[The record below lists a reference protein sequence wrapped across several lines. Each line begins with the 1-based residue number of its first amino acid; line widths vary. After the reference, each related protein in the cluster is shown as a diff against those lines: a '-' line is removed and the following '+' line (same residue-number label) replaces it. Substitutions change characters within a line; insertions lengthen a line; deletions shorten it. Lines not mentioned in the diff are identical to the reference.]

1 MSEKK
6 YIDAELLKSK
16 FRDHYSAEYP
26 AALVGAFIDDTPAA
40 DVAEVV
46 RCKDCIYRKTEHCA
60 MYYECECGAQYS
72 WETDN
77 DYCSLGKRFLN
88 KTEGKNG
95 GN

>member
-1 MSEKK
+1 MTEQEKS
-6 YIDAELLKSK
+6 DELI
-16 FRDHYSAEYP
+16 
-26 AALVGAFIDDTPAA
+26 ALN
-40 DVAEVV
+40 
-46 RCKDCIYRKTEHCA
+46 
-60 MYYECECGAQYS
+60 S